1 MFISQHYPLNLLMG
15 GLIIMTLTQIDTC
28 KLHYLDAANINSNMD
43 ALINFYKKK
52 NGNAELIGNSKEDF
66 FTALNSLQYAK
77 IPNQREK
84 VIIQFQNDKMCKHL
98 IQMGAIPE
106 EATENNKHLY
116 NDQQQEEITN
126 NLNKAFQLLE
136 ILHPGLRPLIDRLIG
151 TILCFNVKGFGG
163 GSASG
168 VIGLIWFSPPSRWT
182 IVDYADAL
190 YHEFIHNSIF
200 LENMINGVL
209 PKQEVCETEE
219 ALTTSAILKKK
230 RPLDR
235 AYHSAGVSIG
245 LMHFYHMMND
255 HKKANSFL
263 DPLKVTLSELETK
276 KHFLRERGIQNLDGM
291 IKFAESLDYESIS
304 KSLKII

>member
-1 MFISQHYPLNLLMG
+1 MS
-15 GLIIMTLTQIDTC
+15 LTKIDTFN
-28 KLHYLDAANINSNMD
+28 LHYLDASNIISNME
-43 ALINFYKKK
+43 ALINFYKKQNENDEL
-52 NGNAELIGNSKEDF
+52 NGDLKEDF

-77 IPNQREK
+77 IPNRQEK
-84 VIIQFQNDKMCKHL
+84 VIIQFQNEELCRHL
-98 IQMGAIPE
+98 VRMGAIPE

-116 NDQQQEEITN
+116 NDHQQEEITN

-136 ILHPGLRPLIDRLIG
+136 ILHPGLRSLVDRLIG

-168 VIGLIWFSPPSRWT
+168 VIGLIWFSPHPKWT

-200 LENMINGVL
+200 LEDMINGVL
-209 PKQEVCETEE
+209 PKQEVCETED

-263 DPLKVTLSELETK
+263 DPLKITLSELKTK
-276 KHFLRERGIQNLDGM
+276 KNLLRERGIQNLDGM
-291 IKFAESLDYESIS
+291 IKFTESLDYESIS
-304 KSLKII
+304 KSLKVTNP